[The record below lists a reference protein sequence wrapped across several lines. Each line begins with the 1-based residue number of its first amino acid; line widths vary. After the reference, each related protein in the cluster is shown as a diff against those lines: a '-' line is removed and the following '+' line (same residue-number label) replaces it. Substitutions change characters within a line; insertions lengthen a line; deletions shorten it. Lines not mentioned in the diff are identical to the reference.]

1 MIRDLSQ
8 TLQALLTQPGLPPDL
23 AAAQIVFDRPTGQFN
38 PQQSAINL
46 FLYDI
51 RENLE
56 LRNSEYDLDR
66 LNTQVIQKPAALRV
80 ACTYLVTAWAVGGA
94 EVILQ
99 EHRLLS
105 QVLQVFARYGVIP
118 EAFCQGSLREQK
130 PSIPLIV
137 TAIDGLKNP
146 AEFWSALGTPL
157 RASLTVSATISLE
170 TIAPLTFPLTNT
182 HQIGLDG
189 NSFQIGGKIT
199 NAANEPVLNAAIALP
214 ERNLTTTTNDE
225 GRYRLA
231 AIPPGSYTLRI
242 QPPNAP
248 SRNVAITVPGIRNDS
263 YNIRL

>member
-23 AAAQIVFDRPTGQFN
+23 AAAQVVFDRPTAQFN

-56 LRNSEYDLDR
+56 LRNSEYELDR
-66 LNTQVIQKPAALRV
+66 LDTQAIQRPAALRV

-94 EVILQ
+94 EVVLQ

-130 PSIPLIV
+130 PSVPLVV

-170 TIAPLTFPLTNT
+170 TIAPLTFPLTT
-182 HQIGLDG
+182 SHKISLDG
-189 NSFQIGGKIT
+189 DSFQIGGKIT
-199 NAANEPVLNAAIALP
+199 NAANEPVLNAAIAIP
-214 ERNLTTTTNDE
+214 ERNLTTTTNGE
-225 GRYRLA
+225 GRYRLG

>member
-23 AAAQIVFDRPTGQFN
+23 AAAQILFDRPTGQFN
-38 PQQSAINL
+38 PQQTAIDL

-56 LRNSEYDLDR
+56 LRNSEFDLDR
-66 LNTQVIQKPAALRV
+66 LNTQANLRPAPMRL
-80 ACTYLVTAWAVGGA
+80 ACTYLVTAWPVGGA

-105 QVLQVFARYGVIP
+105 QVLQVFGRYGVIP
-118 EAFCQGSLREQK
+118 EAFCQGSLREQQ
-130 PSIPLIV
+130 PAVPIIV

-170 TIAPLTFPLTNT
+170 TIAPLTFPLTT
-182 HQIGLDG
+182 SHQIVLDG

-199 NAANEPVLNAAIALP
+199 NAADEPVLNAAIALL
-214 ERNLTTTTNDE
+214 ERDLTTTTNDE
-225 GRYRLA
+225 GRYRLSP
-231 AIPPGSYTLRI
+231 IPPGSYTIQI